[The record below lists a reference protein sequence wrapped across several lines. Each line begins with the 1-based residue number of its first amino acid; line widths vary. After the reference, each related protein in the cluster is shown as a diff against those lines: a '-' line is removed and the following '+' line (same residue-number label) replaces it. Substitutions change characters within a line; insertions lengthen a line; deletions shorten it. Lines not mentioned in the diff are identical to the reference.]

1 MAQRV
6 IAGGGDQE
14 GGEKNISHFPV
25 EEVQPVD
32 RLCYLSG
39 FGTTCVLV
47 FRALHKKTVRT
58 MGPHPASLSIHKV

>member
-47 FRALHKKTVRT
+47 FRALHKKNSQNNGPPPSVTV
-58 MGPHPASLSIHKV
+58 HS